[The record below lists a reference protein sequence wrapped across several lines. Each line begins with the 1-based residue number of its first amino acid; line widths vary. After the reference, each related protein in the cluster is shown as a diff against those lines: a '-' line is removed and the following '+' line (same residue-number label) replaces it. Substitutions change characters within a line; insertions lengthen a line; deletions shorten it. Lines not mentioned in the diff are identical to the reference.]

1 MSKVTPIGTVADET
15 VKVVEA
21 AADETVKVVEAA
33 AGEVAVEAAAGEV
46 AVEAAAGEVAVVTNK
61 KSTKVLIGVG
71 VAILLI
77 SIIALVYVFWPK
89 SEEDEDTSTPG
100 PGDTPGPIKVTVKFY
115 PIESTK
121 TEAPVTKTFEYVRG
135 DASKQSPY
143 YVTSSA
149 LVGSNCYGEQTD
161 EKLSDKICNT
171 KRAIDTPVTLSA
183 VGSYDI
189 TPDNFVVNMLAQHT
203 EASEDACALWGSRHD
218 NFDKAYF
225 GNGKYLIW
233 DGWTPE
239 KDGKPD
245 ITAKEDNLRWIAQT
259 ISTRGRF
266 VITENGVSRCV
277 TAPPS
282 PGTAPPSPGTT
293 PPSPGTTPSKEE
305 GGMSTLTIVGISIG
319 VLTFVG
325 GLSFFVYKKMTSP
338 AAVAVPVAVP
348 VVAPTAVL
356 PQKKALK
363 KKALK
368 APKKKAL
375 KKKVAVPVVQ
385 VVPVEAVPV
394 APVVV

>member
-1 MSKVTPIGTVADET
+1 MSKVEPNMENFTGET
-15 VKVVEA
+15 AAVVEA
-21 AADETVKVVEAA
+21 AAVE
-33 AGEVAVEAAAGEV
+33 
-46 AVEAAAGEVAVVTNK
+46 GEVAVVTNK
-61 KSTKVLIGVG
+61 KSMKMLIGIG
-71 VAILLI
+71 VVFLLI
-77 SIIALVYVFWPK
+77 SIIALVYAFWPK

-100 PGDTPGPIKVTVKFY
+100 PGDTPVPGNTPGPIKVTVKFY
-115 PIESTK
+115 PIEATT

-143 YVTSSA
+143 YVTRLA

-171 KRAIDTPVTLSA
+171 KRAIDTPITLSA

-189 TPDNFVVNMLAQHT
+189 TPDNFEVNMLAQHT

-225 GNGKYLIW
+225 GNGKYLFW

-245 ITAKEDNLRWIAQT
+245 ITAKKDNLRWIAHN

-266 VITENGVSRCV
+266 VITEKGVSRCV
-277 TAPPS
+277 TAQPS

-319 VLTFVG
+319 VLVFVG
-325 GLSFFVYKKMTSP
+325 GLSFFMYKKMGSP
-338 AAVAVPVAVP
+338 VAVPVAVP
-348 VVAPTAVL
+348 AAV
-356 PQKKALK
+356 PATPK
-363 KKALK
+363 KKAPKKEASKKK
-368 APKKKAL
+368 APKKK
-375 KKKVAVPVVQ
+375 VSIP
-385 VVPVEAVPV
+385 VVPVATVPV
-394 APVVV
+394 ATATS

>member
-1 MSKVTPIGTVADET
+1 MSKVQPIETVADET
-15 VKVVEA
+15 MAAVEA
-21 AADETVKVVEAA
+21 AVGK
-33 AGEVAVEAAAGEV
+33 GEVAVEAAVGE
-46 AVEAAAGEVAVVTNK
+46 GEVAVVTNK

-100 PGDTPGPIKVTVKFY
+100 PGDTPEPENTPGPIKVTVKFY

-266 VITENGVSRCV
+266 VITEKGVSRCV

-282 PGTAPPSPGTT
+282 PGTA

-338 AAVAVPVAVP
+338 AAVAVPV
-348 VVAPTAVL
+348 VAPTAVL
-356 PQKKALK
+356 PQKKAPK